1 MLQFQLIK
9 AFSFIFGIVVVLF
22 GSFSAALPLVVA
34 EHGQDN
40 GYLNNAQ
47 RTAKGKD
54 MRVGSARVIVTM
66 CWIRCYCCC
75 CVLSVFGVAAAVQ

>member
-1 MLQFQLIK
+1 MF
-9 AFSFIFGIVVVLF
+9 VVIVLF